1 MGSSPSSTEFQKF
14 VELNMIVWSGLV
26 ELYLKGGGNLDLPP
40 LHQQS
45 HPLQSFNPANWKCQT
60 HANILSLPR
69 LGQWCGNKN
78 CVVYWWWRCGRWGTA
93 PSDRHCDCNYQWATS
108 FGYTLPFVLAGI
120 RLLTIN
126 CCALSAMCVGDCCVV
141 CCCGRNDTGCKL
153 NCVCGL

>member
-1 MGSSPSSTEFQKF
+1 M
-14 VELNMIVWSGLV
+14 

-78 CVVYWWWRCGRWGTA
+78 CVMCIDDGAVDDEEL
-93 PSDRHCDCNYQWATS
+93 PPATDTVPVITS
-108 FGYTLPFVLAGI
+108 EQQVSAIPCQSSWQRFV
-120 RLLTIN
+120 
-126 CCALSAMCVGDCCVV
+126 S
-141 CCCGRNDTGCKL
+141 
-153 NCVCGL
+153 